1 LLSVVVARVI
11 PRICETFLD
20 IDNQLCLLEAIGKP
34 VIFIVE
40 LTVLPDYQIMQR
52 RFTTICLGVNA
63 SRAPWSR

>member
-1 LLSVVVARVI
+1 
-11 PRICETFLD
+11 LD